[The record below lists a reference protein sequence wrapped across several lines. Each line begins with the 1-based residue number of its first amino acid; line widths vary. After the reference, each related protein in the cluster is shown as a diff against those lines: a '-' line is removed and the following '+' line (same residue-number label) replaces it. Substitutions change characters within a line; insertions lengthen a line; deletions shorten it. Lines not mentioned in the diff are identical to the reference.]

1 MATTTVKQGARV
13 NLKIPQGSTYK
24 HTFHYRDDKDV
35 PVPLSGY
42 TGRAQFRD
50 SVDATTTLY
59 DSETLGDI
67 TIDGAKGDVILEIP
81 AATTT
86 AWTFRAAVYD
96 LEIISPASKVTR
108 LVKGRVR
115 VDPEVTR

>member
-1 MATTTVKQGARV
+1 MTTRTINQGDRE
-13 NLKIPQGSTYK
+13 NLTIPQGSTYK
-24 HTFHYRDDKDV
+24 HTFHYRDDNDV
-35 PVPLSGY
+35 AIPLSGY
-42 TGRAQFRD
+42 TGRIQFRD
-50 SVDATTTLY
+50 SVVATTTLY
-59 DSETLGDI
+59 DSTTLGDI

-81 AATTT
+81 EPTTK

-108 LVKGRVR
+108 LVKGRVK